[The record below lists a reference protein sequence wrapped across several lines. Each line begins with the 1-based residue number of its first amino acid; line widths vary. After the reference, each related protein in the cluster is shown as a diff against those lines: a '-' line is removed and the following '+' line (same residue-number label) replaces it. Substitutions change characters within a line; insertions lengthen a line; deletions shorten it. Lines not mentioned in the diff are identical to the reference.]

1 MAQELDWFS
10 QVYHCCS
17 QKLETGFDRKLGP
30 HLLRQGGNMSKESP
44 TGFVKLVLGDL
55 GLNIPLDLL
64 CVDRTYTPCKAG
76 PRTPR
81 LRTPSAGCAR

>member
-1 MAQELDWFS
+1 
-10 QVYHCCS
+10 
-17 QKLETGFDRKLGP
+17 
-30 HLLRQGGNMSKESP
+30 MSKGSP